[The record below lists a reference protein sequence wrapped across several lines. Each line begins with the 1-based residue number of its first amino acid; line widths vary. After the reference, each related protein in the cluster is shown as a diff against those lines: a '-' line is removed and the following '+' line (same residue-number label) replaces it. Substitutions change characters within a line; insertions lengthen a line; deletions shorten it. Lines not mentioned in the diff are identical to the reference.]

1 MRISLIGPTF
11 PFRGG
16 ISHYTTLLYQHLVL
30 SHEVTFFTFKRQY
43 PTAIFPGKTDLDPS
57 RTPIKAQG
65 AEIMLDSMNPVT
77 WVKVAL
83 KIVRSDQDLLI
94 IPWWVSFWAP
104 QFWTISFL
112 VKRLSRTTI
121 LFLCHN
127 VMEHESRQAG
137 KWLTSLV
144 LRNGDVFIV
153 HSREDEQNLLTL
165 FPSAI
170 VRRSPHPTYAVFNTV
185 QPREKNVRETHGI
198 RGPIILFFGF
208 VRDYKGLKYLIKA
221 IPDVLSQVQVT
232 LLIAG
237 EFWKDKN
244 AYLRLIRRLKLE
256 KRIIIIDEYIP
267 NEDVGAYFRAADL
280 VVQPYVSATGSG
292 VVQVAYGFGRPVIA
306 TSISSL
312 EEVVEDETTG
322 YLVPPGDSKALAG
335 AIIRFFREGKAKVF
349 SQNIEKRKHRYS
361 WEKMVHTIED
371 VAVSIPARK
380 DLA

>member
-1 MRISLIGPTF
+1 MKKKVPKESGIKKSRNREVIGILFIFFSVFLILSLVTHDKGDWPGSSREFGEPTQNF
-11 PFRGG
+11 TGRSGAY
-16 ISHYTTLLYQHLVL
+16 ISHVFFENVGYTSFAFSIFLL
-30 SHEVTFFTFKRQY
+30 VTGIVFF
-43 PTAIFPGKTDLDPS
+43 L
-57 RTPIKAQG
+57 
-65 AEIMLDSMNPVT
+65 
-77 WVKVAL
+77 
-83 KIVRSDQDLLI
+83 
-94 IPWWVSFWAP
+94 
-104 QFWTISFL
+104 
-112 VKRLSRTTI
+112 
-121 LFLCHN
+121 H
-127 VMEHESRQAG
+127 
-137 KWLTSLV
+137 
-144 LRNGDVFIV
+144 
-153 HSREDEQNLLTL
+153 
-165 FPSAI
+165 
-170 VRRSPHPTYAVFNTV
+170 
-185 QPREKNVRETHGI
+185 
-198 RGPIILFFGF
+198 
-208 VRDYKGLKYLIKA
+208 KGLKYLIKA

-371 VAVSIPARK
+371 AAVSSPARK
-380 DLA
+380 DPA